1 MEKLPENELVVYCIR
16 HMGSKKVIHSLFE
29 SCLIKYK
36 ASDSYAKLAE
46 RFEDDETTKID
57 IKTVTRVFRE
67 NRKPFPKEVH
77 LNNLKSG
84 LLVGHSWHGAMPSM
98 LHLSLQEKVR
108 NCIDG
113 TYSLNQLIS
122 IGTDI
127 MKHEYFMVAA
137 HDLCENA
144 ILENFPDSIP
154 PVSTKSISD
163 FVLNGIPYDLKNTN
177 YFSDFSK
184 KNIQSRK
191 EEAARF
197 LLEGADVQRLR
208 EQAKKTMHNWGLN
221 RFYVL
226 VEDQDRWLTQPEA
239 VLEELIYES
248 GKLGN
253 PIRISIQEIEIQ
265 VQLIAI

>member
-1 MEKLPENELVVYCIR
+1 M
-16 HMGSKKVIHSLFE
+16 
-29 SCLIKYK
+29 
-36 ASDSYAKLAE
+36 
-46 RFEDDETTKID
+46 
-57 IKTVTRVFRE
+57 
-67 NRKPFPKEVH
+67 
-77 LNNLKSG
+77 
-84 LLVGHSWHGAMPSM
+84 
-98 LHLSLQEKVR
+98 
-108 NCIDG
+108 
-113 TYSLNQLIS
+113 
-122 IGTDI
+122 
-127 MKHEYFMVAA
+127 
-137 HDLCENA
+137 
-144 ILENFPDSIP
+144 
-154 PVSTKSISD
+154 
-163 FVLNGIPYDLKNTN
+163 KNTN